1 MAEIV
6 NFLFDLNIGI
16 NYKKVAEIKKNII
29 QTVLQKQ
36 TENDSVFIPS
46 SLTEDQSVYF
56 ALDNADLNIDT
67 PDG

>member
-16 NYKKVAEIKKNII
+16 NYKKVAEIKKNIT

-36 TENDSVFIPS
+36 TENDGVFIPS
-46 SLTEDQSVYF
+46 SLTEDQSAYF
-56 ALDNADLNIDT
+56 AVDNADLNIDT